1 MFNTIIL
8 RHMMNVTLDN
18 SWYMLLL
25 IKSYLQTTK
34 LNIYVLFYVLLS
46 STLNYQNQQVVFN
59 EAARD
64 LENDFV

>member
-1 MFNTIIL
+1 
-8 RHMMNVTLDN
+8 MMNVTLDN
-18 SWYMLLL
+18 SCYMLLL

>member
-1 MFNTIIL
+1 
-8 RHMMNVTLDN
+8 
-18 SWYMLLL
+18 MLLL